1 VKNRKGWISLIIA
14 LTLVFSLVVYAFA
27 AESDGRFV
35 KVTAY
40 DVNIRSGP
48 GTENKVIDHA
58 DYGDSYEVVTTS
70 DGWYQV
76 RLDGDRTGWISA
88 ALVKEGGRW
97 QSSNPNLVV
106 AEATAEH
113 VNVRGGASTS
123 YDVITTISPGV
134 SYPLLATSGDW
145 VQLRLPDER
154 TGWVSRQFVQV
165 TESKAKT
172 TAKEEQQQAAVTA
185 DMLNVRRGKSTDS
198 EVLGQL
204 RLNEL
209 VKVLA
214 TEGEWSQIE
223 YKGSIGYVS
232 TSYLRL
238 PGKPAPVAEPVPTNE
253 TVPSVTLKEAANLR
267 SGPGTNFTLLQTGSA
282 GASFP
287 LVGKSGNWYEIRLQN
302 GKHAWVAGWLTDVQ
316 GQAAAVP
323 DLGDSPDSALRG
335 RTIVL
340 DAGHGGLDVG
350 AVGRDTGVEEKD
362 VNLALTRI
370 LYNKLLAT
378 GAHVVMTRPDD
389 RTVSLAD
396 RVAVST
402 KETAD
407 AFVSLHHNTNEDRNL
422 SGTMTFY
429 YREQGADHNLAALVQ
444 KELVQ
449 RLGLPDLGA
458 RFGDYYVLRENPQT
472 AVLVETSFLTNPADE
487 RTAQDPAAQERAAEG
502 IFQALIQ
509 YFSQQKTS

>member
-1 VKNRKGWISLIIA
+1 VKNRKGWMSLFVT
-14 LTLVFSLVVYAFA
+14 LTLVFSLVVFAFA
-27 AESDGRFV
+27 AENDSRYV

-40 DVNIRSGP
+40 DVNVRSGP

-88 ALVKEGGRW
+88 ALVKEGSRW
-97 QSSNPNLVV
+97 QSSNPALNV
-106 AEATAEH
+106 AEATAEQ

-123 YDVITTISPGV
+123 YDIITTISPGV

-154 TGWVSRQFVQV
+154 TGWVNRQFVHV

-172 TAKEEQQQAAVTA
+172 TAKEEQLQAAVTV
-185 DMLNVRRGKSTDS
+185 DTLNVRQDKSADS
-198 EVLGQL
+198 PVLGQL

-209 VKVLA
+209 VKVLGA
-214 TEGEWSQIE
+214 QGDWTKID
-223 YKGSIGYVS
+223 YKGSTGYVS
-232 TSYLRL
+232 SSFLRQQ
-238 PGKPAPVAEPVPTNE
+238 GKPAPVAEPAPANGSG
-253 TVPSVTLKEAANLR
+253 PSVTLKETANLR
-267 SGPGTNFTLLQTGSA
+267 SGPGTNFTLLETGSS

-287 LVGKSGNWYEIRLQN
+287 LIGKSGSWYEIQLQN
-302 GKHAWVAGWLTDVQ
+302 GKHAWVAGWLTDVL
-316 GQAAAVP
+316 GQAASVP
-323 DLGDSPDSALRG
+323 ERGDSPDNALRG

-350 AVGRDTGVEEKD
+350 AVGRDTGVQEKD

-396 RVAVST
+396 RVALST
-402 KETAD
+402 QDAAD
-407 AFVSLHHNTNEDRNL
+407 AFISLHHNTNENRDL

-429 YREQGADHNLAALVQ
+429 FREQGADHTLASLVQ

-472 AVLVETSFLTNPADE
+472 AVLVETAFLTNKGDE
-487 RTAQDPAAQERAAEG
+487 HTAQDPTAQERAAEG
-502 IFQALIQ
+502 IFQALRE
-509 YFSQQKTS
+509 YFAGQKSA